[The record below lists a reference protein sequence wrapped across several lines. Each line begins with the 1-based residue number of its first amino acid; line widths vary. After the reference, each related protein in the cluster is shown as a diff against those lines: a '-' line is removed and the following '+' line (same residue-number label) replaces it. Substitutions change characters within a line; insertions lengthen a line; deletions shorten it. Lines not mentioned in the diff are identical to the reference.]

1 MSIVSD
7 PTQAKIVDA
16 ALAVFA
22 RYGFRRASMADVA
35 REAGVAR
42 ATLYLAFND
51 KAALFGFVAC
61 QVVDRALTAAQAAWR
76 VGAGLAENIEALLLA
91 KDLPLFR
98 LLHLSPHGADL
109 LAVDA
114 DITRTHA
121 QRLHA
126 TFEETVAGLIAV
138 EPGLDLTAFGGPG
151 GFARFVTRAGGGL
164 KSEAESEADYCAA
177 VRQFA
182 EVTARAARP
191 LPSPTPG

>member
-7 PTQAKIVDA
+7 PTQARIVDA

-42 ATLYLAFND
+42 ATLYLAFKD
-51 KAALFGFVAC
+51 KAALFGFVAG
-61 QVVDRALTAAQAAWR
+61 QVVDRALTAAAAAWR
-76 VGAGLAENIEALLLA
+76 SDANLADNIEALLLA

-98 LLHLSPHGADL
+98 LLHLSPHGAEL

-114 DITRTHA
+114 DVTRTHA

-126 TFEETVAGLIAV
+126 TFEAAVAALIAAT
-138 EPGLDLTAFGGPG
+138 PSLDLQAFGGPE

-164 KSEAESEADYCAA
+164 KSEAESEAVYHAS

-191 LPSPTPG
+191 LPSPSRE